1 MIDLMRIKGIGILIT
16 FRVILRFWIWLLNQL
31 FASRSSK
38 QKFSL
43 KSLGFGALL
52 VVFLYL
58 YKYVLVRIGRE
69 HLLFVQNFSSSAL
82 WIFLGYILL
91 FTFFLLLLFQNF
103 RKIPLWMQWIVG
115 AISFLLIGMVGIKS
129 GIQTTIMYFIIL
141 SYAEEL
147 LKISLSS
154 NQTARLTQQSYSKL
168 LFFSLS
174 IGLAFALLE
183 NLLSLIVQKEVGILI
198 GRGIF
203 SVMLHLVAT
212 GTIALIIIRTN
223 HTQIPLILR
232 FFFALLVGTLIH
244 GMFNFAL
251 AQQLSWLSI
260 LLLIGSGIWMS
271 YLLFNTDELYEK
283 QA

>member
-1 MIDLMRIKGIGILIT
+1 MRIKGIGILIT

-31 FASRSSK
+31 FSSRSSK

>member
-1 MIDLMRIKGIGILIT
+1 MRIKGIGILIT

-31 FASRSSK
+31 FSSRSSK

-91 FTFFLLLLFQNF
+91 FTFFLLPLFQNF

>member
-1 MIDLMRIKGIGILIT
+1 MRIKGIGILIT

>member
-1 MIDLMRIKGIGILIT
+1 MRIKGIGILIT

-31 FASRSSK
+31 FSSRSSK

-43 KSLGFGALL
+43 KSLGFGAVL
-52 VVFLYL
+52 VAFLYL
-58 YKYVLVRIGRE
+58 YKYVLIRIGRE
-69 HLLFVQNFSSSAL
+69 NLVFVQEFSANAL
-82 WIFLGYILL
+82 WGFVGYILL
-91 FTFFLLLLFQNF
+91 FALLLLLLFQNIK
-103 RKIPLWMQWIVG
+103 KIPLWIQWIV
-115 AISFLLIGMVGIKS
+115 AAVSLFLVGLVGTKS
-129 GIQTTIMYFIIL
+129 GIQTTIIYFLIL
-141 SYAEEL
+141 AYGEEI

-174 IGLAFALLE
+174 IGLAFALTE
-183 NLLSLIVQKEVGILI
+183 NLLSLIVQKEVGILV

-223 HTQIPLILR
+223 HTQIPLLLR

-244 GMFNFAL
+244 GIFNFAL

-260 LLLIGSGIWMS
+260 LLLMGSGIWMS